1 MLQSKA
7 SLIAAGFARR
17 WGLAGLDLV
26 SWVIVNKIQP
36 ISVGVCWWVKSLPDS
51 SESMLALKEVGANAH
66 KDRKEVLVHFNSV
79 LMSEIQRSNC
89 RV

>member
-17 WGLAGLDLV
+17 WGLSLI